1 MIDCACETMGLKH
14 GYLCGAKGCLR
25 DKEHK
30 QMNTSTQ
37 ASMLARTLENQG
49 KELLFLC
56 SESIDALEELDDRLG
71 KLESALRA
79 VSAALNLP
87 PLPAAPLWWEA
98 HWKNN
103 DPLYGK
109 KT

>member
-1 MIDCACETMGLKH
+1 MTDCPCETMGLKH

-30 QMNTSTQ
+30 QMNTSTP
-37 ASMLARTLENQG
+37 ASMLSRTLENQG
-49 KELLFLC
+49 KELLILC
-56 SESIDALEELDDRLG
+56 DALEELDDRLG

-79 VSAALNLP
+79 VAAVVLDLP
-87 PLPAAPLWWEA
+87 PPPSSPSWWEA